1 MTENIFGEVLTAMV
15 TPFKDNGEVNYKM
28 IRELADY
35 LLNNGSDGLVVLGT
49 TGEVPTLNKKE
60 KMNILKEVVDE
71 VGDSGKIIANTGSY
85 STAESME
92 MTVEAEKIGVDGVMA
107 VVPYYNKPPQSGI
120 YKHFYKI
127 AISSDLPVMIYNV
140 PGRTSKN
147 IEINTVKKLA
157 KIDNIKAIKEASG
170 DLNQVANL
178 CAQLDNDF
186 YVYSGDDNLTL
197 PILSV
202 GGHGVV
208 SVAAHLVGTEI
219 KEMINLFKDGE
230 LNKAINLNK
239 KLLSIFKGMFITTNP
254 IPVKEALNITGMD
267 VGNPRSPLVS
277 LSDEERKKLK
287 EVLKKGNLI

>member
-170 DLNQVANL
+170 DLDQVANL
-178 CAQLDNDF
+178 SAQTDEDLCI
-186 YVYSGDDNLTL
+186 YSGDDNLTL